1 MANETFTISAQEDT
15 PFVSL
20 EKKQGSNHIIIKGLS
35 MPENVLDFYTPLNEK
50 IFSFFQDSFQ
60 NIQLEISL
68 QYMNSMSNKQLLKL
82 LKNIAEKDHQMKVIW
97 KYNNQDDLIKHKGN
111 EIQSIFPHLNM
122 SLEEI
127 SN

>member
-20 EKKQGSNHIIIKGLS
+20 EKKSGSNHIIIKGLS
-35 MPENVLDFYTPLNEK
+35 MPENVLDFYNPLNEK

-82 LKNIAEKDHQMKVIW
+82 LKNMAEKDQQMKVIW
-97 KYNNQDDLIKHKGN
+97 KYNNQDDLIKHKGS